1 MSTLPTA
8 EVVGGMI
15 GDALALAQ
23 ARSSRSLQTR
33 IGASEL
39 GWCRQQTALK
49 VRDIQPSD
57 SKTMWAAYV
66 GTALHTA
73 VFDDL
78 RPIFPDWIIEAAEVA
93 YTFPCG
99 AEIVGHPDL
108 IIPEWN
114 VCLDLKT
121 VDGLES
127 VKRYGTSQSHKF
139 QRWTYTAGAV
149 KAGLLDGDKPLYYG
163 NVYIDRSG
171 REARP
176 HVVIEE
182 FDPTLEAEI
191 DEWLTDVIYAVQHG
205 EDAHR
210 DLAAPVCESI
220 CAYYTVCRGSLPVGE
235 NEIIDSP
242 EIRQAVEQ
250 FVTARDEE
258 KTAKRLKDEAR
269 TVLTGLNG
277 VAGGY
282 QIRTTEIP
290 ESDVPGFTRA
300 ASTRL
305 DVRKVRA

>member
-1 MSTLPTA
+1 MNIPSSA
-8 EVVGGMI
+8 VVGDMI
-15 GDALALAQ
+15 RTALTVAQ
-23 ARSSRSLQTR
+23 DRSNRSQQTK
-33 IGASEL
+33 IGASEV
-39 GWCRQQTALK
+39 GFCRAKVALK
-49 VRDIQPSD
+49 VQEVPPSD
-57 SKTMWAAYV
+57 SKSMWAAAV
-66 GTALHTA
+66 GTAVHDY
-73 VFDDL
+73 VFEAL
-78 RPIFPDWIIEAAEVA
+78 RPIFPDWRIECDEVTA
-93 YTFPCG
+93 TMPNG
-99 AEIVGHPDL
+99 AEIVGHPDI

-114 VCLDLKT
+114 MVVDLKT

-139 QRWTYTAGAV
+139 QRWLYAKGAIQ
-149 KAGLLDGDKPLYYG
+149 AGLLDDTKP
-163 NVYIDRSG
+163 VYVSNAYVDRSG
-171 REARP
+171 KSDE
-176 HVVIEE
+176 VYVTTED
-182 FDPTLEAEI
+182 FDPTLESEI
-191 DEWLTDVIYAVQHG
+191 NEWLNDVIYAVQHQ

-210 DLAAPVCESI
+210 DIAAPVCERI
-220 CAYYTVCRGSLPVGE
+220 CEYFTVCRGSLPVSE
-235 NEIIDSP
+235 NEIIDTP